1 MQPRVY
7 SVQCTLHMN
16 TNETIVMSV
25 GGSLIVPD
33 QIDTDFLKG
42 LKIFI
47 NEEISAGRR
56 FIIIAGGGK
65 TARRYQDAASEV
77 TDLENEDLD
86 WIGLHATRLN
96 GHLLRTIFRDVAHP
110 GIIKN
115 PDDILDVPKEA
126 KVVIAAGYRPGAST
140 DLRAVQIANL
150 VKASKVINLSNID
163 YVYTDDPRTNPEA
176 KMLEDVSW
184 SEFRALIPKD
194 WDPGMSAPFD
204 PIAAKEADEK
214 GIEVAVINGNK
225 TDALTNYLNGLKF
238 IGTKIS

>member
-1 MQPRVY
+1 
-7 SVQCTLHMN
+7 MN

-33 QIDTDFLKG
+33 QIDSNFLKG
-42 LKIFI
+42 LKTFI

-110 GIIKN
+110 GMIKN
-115 PDDILDVPKEA
+115 PDDILDVPKDA

-140 DLRAVQIANL
+140 DLRAIQIANL
-150 VKASKVINLSNID
+150 VGAKKVINLSNID
-163 YVYTDDPRTNPEA
+163 YVYTDDPRTNPDATKIEKITWA
-176 KMLEDVSW
+176 
-184 SEFRALIPKD
+184 EFRELIPKE
-194 WDPGMSAPFD
+194 WDPGLSSPFD
-204 PIAAKEADEK
+204 PVAAKEADEK
-214 GIEVAVINGNK
+214 GIEVAIINGNR
-225 TDALTNYLNGLKF
+225 TDALTDYLDNKEF
-238 IGTKIS
+238 VGTVIS